1 MVTWGK
7 KNNTNRL
14 LLLAA
19 SRYFGIIMTDGTNS
33 FPHNKHEKKT
43 SHLTGT
49 VFKVLQWPTSGMYYS
64 SNIILHNEK
73 NKWKVQANTLIS

>member
-1 MVTWGK
+1 MEGAARSCTVFHLVVYGYVGE

-33 FPHNKHEKKT
+33 FPHNKHGKK
-43 SHLTGT
+43 
-49 VFKVLQWPTSGMYYS
+49 
-64 SNIILHNEK
+64 NIAPNRNCI
-73 NKWKVQANTLIS
+73 